1 MDRQSTTPGR
11 AIVSGRLRS
20 RPRRT
25 VRVEADGPNLK
36 DPVEDQIKEAI
47 ERGDFDNLPGRGR
60 PLPKGDDGPGWWARR
75 RIAEMRRQDRLA
87 DLAARIERDLGEVWV
102 LLHEAAV
109 RARVEELNN
118 EIEAANQ
125 GVPDDEQLPELVAD
139 DVIGTWR
146 RMYRARR

>member
-1 MDRQSTTPGR
+1 
-11 AIVSGRLRS
+11 
-20 RPRRT
+20 
-25 VRVEADGPNLK
+25 
-36 DPVEDQIKEAI
+36 
-47 ERGDFDNLPGRGR
+47 
-60 PLPKGDDGPGWWARR
+60 
-75 RIAEMRRQDRLA
+75 MRRQDRLA